1 MKTRGRPGQ
10 TLVEVVMAT
19 VIAAL
24 TASAVFSVVLSSFVA
39 DARADK
45 RDAAAMALRQ
55 AQQALKVYVS
65 AEPSDPNYSPG
76 AVAGR
81 WVADNSNQWALR
93 GMLCASNSPA
103 NVGTLHNISSIV
115 AFPHPLSP
123 DPASPA
129 TMEYRV
135 CSYDCGFGTGPAP
148 DYPLACKRVA
158 FRLNYT
164 D

>member
-10 TLVEVVMAT
+10 TLIEVVMAT
-19 VIAAL
+19 VIAAM

-65 AEPSDPNYSPG
+65 VAPNDPNYSPG

-81 WVADNSNQWALR
+81 WAADGSGQWALR
-93 GMLCASNSPA
+93 NGN
-103 NVGTLHNISSIV
+103 HNITSLLAGTPIANGGSFTYNV
-115 AFPHPLSP
+115 
-123 DPASPA
+123 
-129 TMEYRV
+129 T
-135 CSYDCGFGTGPAP
+135 SYDCGFGLGTPP
-148 DYPLACKRVA
+148 NYELACKQVS
-158 FRLNYT
+158 FSLTYT

>member
-19 VIAAL
+19 VIAAM

-65 AEPSDPNYSPG
+65 VAPGDANYSPG
-76 AVAGR
+76 SPVGR
-81 WVADNSNQWALR
+81 WLADNSGMWALR
-93 GMLCASNSPA
+93 GILCASNSPA
-103 NVGTLHNISSIV
+103 NVGTQHDISSIV
-115 AFPHPLSP
+115 ASPHPLSP
-123 DPASPA
+123 NPA
-129 TMEYRV
+129 TPARLEYRV

-148 DYPLACKRVA
+148 DYPQACKRVA
-158 FRLNYT
+158 FTLTYT